1 MTKTEMQQNFIRDMI
16 IFCAVSRF
24 GKQYCTHSE
33 YQSFN
38 SDFEY
43 GLFLPVYK
51 NEDIKIALDDIKDR
65 FIFQIIDLLPQK
77 YRTNVRF
84 GIEYVSNSS
93 GNSSRYIN
101 STIDFNVWWKYTPEE
116 CSIGEF

>member
-1 MTKTEMQQNFIRDMI
+1 MTKTEMQQKFIRDMI

-38 SDFEY
+38 SDFEC
-43 GLFLPVYK
+43 GLDLPVYK

-65 FIFQIIDLLPQK
+65 FIFQITDLIPQE
-77 YRTNVRF
+77 YRSNIQF
-84 GIEYVSNSS
+84 GLRDINNSN
-93 GNSSRYIN
+93 YIPEMYSN
-101 STIDFNVWWKYTPEE
+101 IDFFVQWRYTPEE

>member
-1 MTKTEMQQNFIRDMI
+1 MTKTEMQQKFIRDMI

-38 SDFEY
+38 SDFEC

-65 FIFQIIDLLPQK
+65 FILQIIDLIPQE
-77 YRTNVRF
+77 YRSNIQFGFENVN
-84 GIEYVSNSS
+84 IS
-93 GNSSRYIN
+93 GNN
-101 STIDFNVWWKYTPEE
+101 NIDVWWRYTPEE